1 MNLAISPVKINPL
14 KQIHKISPSSNLN
27 INTNLKADTI
37 SFKSISFK
45 EIETINKTFHSS
57 KKENLDKRIAGMQKA
72 KARIR
77 ASFIDRIKN
86 PNAKESIPNAILIY
100 GHEGSGKTSFIEA
113 TANESDCNLLEI
125 LPFENFTNE
134 IEDSLIY
141 ARNLYN
147 KTGKRTIIL
156 LKGSDIT
163 LDDSSKNEDN
173 VYFMSNILDNCAKTP
188 DESQDGFA
196 TTIFFETSKPQLIS
210 KKLLSSN
217 KINTIINIPFASNEE
232 IIAIIKNYIS
242 RYKQNGG
249 KIDTDNIDYEKLAE
263 ILMPNQKGCHINESY
278 KHIVQRAIEKYAK
291 APSIPFEEHLEDT
304 ANKKRRYYTQSKYMK
319 QLEINDSIKE
329 KWLS

>member
-1 MNLAISPVKINPL
+1 MNLTISPVKINSL
-14 KQIHKISPSSNLN
+14 QIRKINPSNGLN
-27 INTNLKADTI
+27 ISTNLKADTI

-45 EIETINKTFHSS
+45 EMERINKTFHSS
-57 KKENLDKRIAGMQKA
+57 KKENLDEKIAGMQKA
-72 KARIR
+72 KAKIR
-77 ASFIDRIKN
+77 ASFINKIKN
-86 PNAKESIPNAILIY
+86 PNTKESIPNGIIVY

-147 KTGKRTIIL
+147 KTGKRTVIL

-163 LDDSSKNEDN
+163 LDDSSENEDN
-173 VYFMSNILDNCAKTP
+173 VHFINSILDNCAKTP
-188 DESQDGFA
+188 DESKDGFA
-196 TTIFFETSKPQLIS
+196 ATIFFETSKPQLIS

-217 KINTIINIPFASNEE
+217 KISAIINIPFASNEE
-232 IIAIIKNYIS
+232 IIAIIKNYIN

-278 KHIVQRAIEKYAK
+278 KYVVQRAIEKYAK
-291 APSIPFEEHLEDT
+291 DPSIPFEKYLEDT

-319 QLEINDSIKE
+319 QLEINDLIKE
-329 KWLS
+329 R